1 MNFAVKQIIFNKT
14 FNNFDNKFNIS
25 VENLSAKTILVRVTF
40 SIVNLVRPPLP
51 AIRPMA
57 RDK

>member
-1 MNFAVKQIIFNKT
+1 MNFAVKQIT
-14 FNNFDNKFNIS
+14 FNNFDENNKLNIS
-25 VENLSAKTILVRVTF
+25 FENLSAKTILVRVTF